1 MILNLII
8 ILTKAVSLSRF
19 QWLSANIEFALT
31 KEPYFS
37 TPYIIKEYDNVR
49 IAIVGLTADGL
60 MKNEFAEMEKE
71 VSIEKALLS
80 AKRWIRY
87 IHESE
92 HPDFLIVI
100 YHGGLYKI
108 NQTNT
113 RHRKGSHEAEK

>member
-1 MILNLII
+1 M
-8 ILTKAVSLSRF
+8 
-19 QWLSANIEFALT
+19 FALT

-113 RHRKGSHEAEK
+113 RHRKVLMKRKNNEGNRCDRFNDNSAPASNDYR